1 MFTVKAAFNDQFE
14 FATSLEN
21 IRNFFADIANF
32 AELMPGVKRAYTD
45 AKGIAQL
52 TIEADIPV
60 VGRMTQDFSVELT
73 DNAEDRIE
81 WTPARTE
88 TKNFLRYSAD
98 FLERPGGATLVQ
110 FSQAVELRRERARD
124 LHFLASIAGESLISS
139 EMNARFAEMVT
150 TFIER
155 ARGRLGVR

>member
-14 FATSLEN
+14 FAANLEK
-21 IRNFFADIANF
+21 IRDFFADIANF

-60 VGRMTQDFSVELT
+60 VGTMTQNFSVELT
-73 DNAEDRIE
+73 DNANDRIE

-88 TKNFLRYSAD
+88 TQNFLRYSAD
-98 FLERPGGATLVQ
+98 FLENPGGSTLVQ
-110 FSQAVELRRERARD
+110 FSQAVELRRERPRD
-124 LHFLASIAGESLISS
+124 LHFLASLAGESLISS
-139 EMNARFAEMVT
+139 EMNKRFAEMVS

-155 ARGRLGVR
+155 ARERVSV